1 MVNIG
6 INESDR
12 KQSAQLLNNLLANEF
27 LLYTKTLKF
36 HWNVKGQF
44 FHDLHKLFEAQYLQL
59 FQTID
64 EVAERAQFLGFD
76 ALGTL
81 TEFQHHA
88 TLIETA
94 GQNPTAKSMVK
105 ELLADHEAI
114 IRQLR
119 EDAQKVLEL
128 NDDGTNDFMLGLM
141 QQHEKTAWMLR
152 ALLAD

>member
-1 MVNIG
+1 MINIG

-12 KQSAQLLNNLLANEF
+12 KQSAQLLNNLLANEY

-59 FQTID
+59 F
-64 EVAERAQFLGFD
+64 EVVDATAERVQFLGFD

-81 TEFQHHA
+81 TEFEHHA
-88 TLIETA
+88 TLIETP
-94 GQNPTAKSMVK
+94 GQNPTAQGMVK
-105 ELLADHEAI
+105 ELLSDHEAI

-128 NDDGTNDFMLGLM
+128 NDSGSNDFLLGVM
-141 QQHEKTAWMLR
+141 QQHEKTAWILR